1 MNRLEKREG
10 GEKESNEF
18 IEEEKADDDVHE
30 NILQADRN
38 LDEEAEHNQS
48 NNSTRTISASGFVEH
63 RKRGGKMLRRRIVPR
78 EEEEDRLEKE

>member
-18 IEEEKADDDVHE
+18 IEEEKADDNVHE

-38 LDEEAEHNQS
+38 LDEEAEHDQS
-48 NNSTRTISASGFVEH
+48 NNLS
-63 RKRGGKMLRRRIVPR
+63 
-78 EEEEDRLEKE
+78 